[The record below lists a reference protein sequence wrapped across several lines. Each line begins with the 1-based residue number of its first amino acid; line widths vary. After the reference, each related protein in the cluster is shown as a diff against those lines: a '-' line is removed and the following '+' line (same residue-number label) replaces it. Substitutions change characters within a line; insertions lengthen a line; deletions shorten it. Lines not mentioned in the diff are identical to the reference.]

1 MILTAMKMPPNWTDI
16 RVPETRLFNSGGNHS
31 AGGARWC
38 KKRVQV
44 LRIFSRGG
52 CKNNDGA
59 KKWKFSRGWKILKA
73 FRLFQVANSPMR
85 TQGNPTTATP
95 AANMK
100 TKMRITLGMNNVML
114 SHNWWWLIVRIDVIL
129 SHNYDDDIDK
139 WSSLILI
146 LTMIIMI
153 LMKTKMILTMIIMI
167 LMKTKMI
174 LTIAQD
180 ARTSGTTPASR
191 SFTRAPT
198 WNQKDKDIIYVIY
211 PLDNV
216 LIYLIY
222 NASGI
227 ESFV

>member
-1 MILTAMKMPPNWTDI
+1 M
-16 RVPETRLFNSGGNHS
+16 
-31 AGGARWC
+31 
-38 KKRVQV
+38 VQ
-44 LRIFSRGG
+44 
-52 CKNNDGA
+52 

-73 FRLFQVANSPMR
+73 FRLFQVADSPMR

-153 LMKTKMILTMIIMI
+153 LMKTKMILT
-167 LMKTKMI
+167 
-174 LTIAQD
+174 IAQD

-198 WNQKDKDIIYVIY
+198 WNQKDKDWIHFISVWLTI
-211 PLDNV
+211 P
-216 LIYLIY
+216 
-222 NASGI
+222 I
-227 ESFV
+227 EREEAAQAGM

>member
-100 TKMRITLGMNNVML
+100 TKMRITWGWTML
-114 SHNWWWLIVRIDVIL
+114 CWVIIGDDWLWGLMLFWVI
-129 SHNYDDDIDK
+129 I
-139 WSSLILI
+139 
-146 LTMIIMI
+146 TM
-153 LMKTKMILTMIIMI
+153 MILTNDHPWYWYWPWSSWYWWR
-167 LMKTKMI
+167 
-174 LTIAQD
+174 Q
-180 ARTSGTTPASR
+180 R
-191 SFTRAPT
+191 
-198 WNQKDKDIIYVIY
+198 WY
-211 PLDNV
+211 
-216 LIYLIY
+216 
-222 NASGI
+222 
-227 ESFV
+227 